1 MESKSRSQI
10 CYITTNKFLQVFT
23 NFFLQDSISK
33 VGPAASSNTPCLLW
47 HMVPSSIDCLQQH
60 IYLTVD
66 LAVIEFEAHAVVN
79 LVVLESDVV
88 LVDVVPLLN
97 PNLVGSSPGLS
108 RHQLLQVAYG
118 VVFVALH
125 AHLLPE
131 PVVQHHLNHL
141 CLLF

>member
-1 MESKSRSQI
+1 M
-10 CYITTNKFLQVFT
+10 
-23 NFFLQDSISK
+23 
-33 VGPAASSNTPCLLW
+33 SNTKRK
-47 HMVPSSIDCLQQH
+47 HKKVKRRRPSSIDCLQQH

-66 LAVIEFEAHAVVN
+66 LAVIEFKAHAVVN